1 MADVGKQRDD
11 QQLQTAPRGDTTPL
25 PQYRSMF
32 LANFVFSSI
41 QTFPL

>member
-11 QQLQTAPRGDTTPL
+11 QQLQTAPREDTPPL

-32 LANFVFSSI
+32 LAQVVFSSI
-41 QTFPL
+41 QIFPL